1 MAQRVVIAVDV
12 LGGDIGPSVVLPG
25 IEKALQADSEL
36 EVIACGPADVVEPF
50 AEKHDRVRAQ
60 VTTEE
65 IAMDEHPAN
74 AVKRKIPAWLLAINL
89 LRRVR
94 LKDSSQR
101 DLPGRVSP
109 LLLWWWAVLRAF
121 PVLPCALLSH
131 RLLSPW

>member
-36 EVIACGPADVVEPF
+36 EVIACGPAEVVEPF

-65 IAMDEHPAN
+65 IAMDEHPAF
-74 AVKRKIPAWLLAINL
+74 AVRK
-89 LRRVR
+89 
-94 LKDSSQR
+94 
-101 DLPGRVSP
+101 
-109 LLLWWWAVLRAF
+109 
-121 PVLPCALLSH
+121 
-131 RLLSPW
+131 